1 MTCELCGQPRIVF
14 LTLLRAPWSDEIV
27 NVKACNGCSPRAWRT
42 VSAPRRETIRVEPPP
57 KLELKLA
64 EGRA

>member
-1 MTCELCGQPRIVF
+1 MTCELCGELRIVF

-27 NVKACNGCSPRAWRT
+27 KVKACNECGARAWRT
-42 VSAPRRETIRVEPPP
+42 VTAPRREAVWVEPPHQ
-57 KLELKLA
+57 LELELA